1 MERAA
6 STGYVASAA
15 GPREGL
21 KRSDSQ
27 TTFADDVRPP
37 TPPSL
42 EEHDFDRERLKATRD
57 RTDAVWAAC
66 AASAGSMWDDACIRA
81 RAALETERYRVDHH
95 RGPRDTYGIIR
106 SFSAVH
112 DRLLSALAAA
122 SRRAF
127 EELPED
133 GIVPLALLKGEGG
146 GHGATG
152 PRRRGLGVQELVGE
166 ARGAM
171 LAAGASFAAKAESCV
186 LCAPRSVDA
195 DELARLLAP
204 PKELEALQA
213 RLLLRATPTS
223 HGGAAAGET

>member
-1 MERAA
+1 M
-6 STGYVASAA
+6 
-15 GPREGL
+15 
-21 KRSDSQ
+21 
-27 TTFADDVRPP
+27 RPP

-127 EELPED
+127 EELPKTVLFHLLFLKAKEAAMAQRAH
-133 GIVPLALLKGEGG
+133 GVGAL
-146 GHGATG
+146 
-152 PRRRGLGVQELVGE
+152 VSQELVGE

-171 LAAGASFAAKAESCV
+171 LAAGARSRPRPSRASCV
-186 LCAPRSVDA
+186 RLVVWMRMNWLDCWPR
-195 DELARLLAP
+195 R
-204 PKELEALQA
+204 KNWKHYK
-213 RLLLRATPTS
+213 RACC
-223 HGGAAAGET
+223 